1 MELFRLFGRIAVE
14 NSEAN
19 SAIDDTTG
27 RAEKSESRMSSA
39 FKKIGAAVATY
50 FAIDKIKDFGQAIIN
65 TGMEFDAQMSTV
77 ASISGATGEE
87 LEQLREKAKEM
98 GATTSFSAT
107 ESAQA
112 LEYMAMAGWKT
123 EDMTNGLAGVMNLA
137 AASGEDLATTSD
149 IVTDALTA
157 FGMSAADSGHFADI
171 LAVAS
176 SNANTNVSMM
186 GETFKYVAPVAGALN
201 ISAENTAEA
210 IGLMANAGIKSSQA
224 GTTLRSILTRLSTD
238 AGASSKSLGALG
250 TLTKELGVEFYDSEG
265 KVRNFGTILS
275 EAREQWKT
283 LSAEDSATFAKKIAG
298 EEGISGWLALMNAA
312 PADIEKLN
320 KAIKNCNGA
329 AKEMAKV
336 RLDNLQ
342 GDVTIMKSAFEAA
355 QIAISEKLSPVLRK
369 VVGKITEWIPKIQAK
384 LTAAFDKIQK
394 KISENKDK
402 IIALKDKFVDFGK
415 YLIKTFSP
423 AFSSLK
429 ELFKNIVGAIKPV
442 VEKFLGL
449 SDNSEKAAGSSGM
462 LKTAIELVADVLKKT
477 SDILSGFIKWLTG
490 GSREAEAFKGTIKG
504 IATAFV
510 TYKVAMAAYN
520 AVVNIGKRAVDAYRK
535 AQQLM
540 NTTNPVGWIMLA
552 ISAFVGLETALKSIS
567 GNPMDK
573 TREQFSKLSDEEQAS
588 IDKTAELAESC
599 KSLDESWKNNS
610 EQVEQKFGEYETL
623 AGKLDGIVDKN
634 GKIKEGYEEQ
644 AKTICGEL
652 SEALGIEI
660 EIVDGVIQKYDELH
674 QSIEDAITMKKA
686 NAWLDANEQNY
697 IDAQVTLKDAIDNLV
712 TSENELAD
720 VNAELYT
727 AESYLK
733 DIQEKRGGTYE
744 AIIASGKDY
753 DEVLFDQQG
762 KVDGLR
768 ERQKKLQSSYD
779 ECGEKVSEL
788 KVKTKNYSDVM
799 NAVTEGSVEKVN
811 DAMKK
816 GMANLITCETGTE
829 ESLRKQAD
837 AYEKEYENMK
847 KSVERGNDNITE
859 EDLKAKEELYKQ
871 AETELDKYCKLHGI
885 KAAEAGDK
893 TAEGLRSKKSDVN
906 ASGIEISQ
914 SGFDGASSVD
924 YTPAGEKAGNE
935 FSNGL
940 LGNFRTAFSEII
952 SSIDSIDISSMPS
965 AQKISIPHFASG
977 GIVSRATIAE
987 IGEDGPEAVVPLK
1000 NNTEWI
1006 DRVAEK
1012 VAGKLGKN
1020 RDGRGLTV
1028 NYIFENVNMNSDDDI
1043 EENAYKLE
1051 AMRKKAEMAMGGI

>member
-137 AASGEDLATTSD
+137 AASGEDLASVSD
-149 IVTDALTA
+149 IVTDAMTA
-157 FGMSAADSGHFADI
+157 FGMSADKSTYFADV
-171 LAVAS
+171 LAKTA
-176 SNANTNVSMM
+176 SNANTNVGMM
-186 GETFKYVAPVAGALN
+186 GETFKYVAPVAGAMGYS
-201 ISAENTAEA
+201 IEDMSTA
-210 IGLMANAGIKSSQA
+210 IGLMANSGIKGSQA
-224 GTTLRSILTRLSTD
+224 GTALRSTITRLAKPTKQSAAAMD
-238 AGASSKSLGALG
+238 ALG
-250 TLTKELGVEFYDSEG
+250 LSITNSDGTMKSFMDIMLDMREGFSGLTEDEKASYAAMLGGQEAMSGLLAVVNSSDEDFKKLTDS
-265 KVRNFGTILS
+265 
-275 EAREQWKT
+275 
-283 LSAEDSATFAKKIAG
+283 
-298 EEGISGWLALMNAA
+298 
-312 PADIEKLN
+312 
-320 KAIKNCNGA
+320 IKDCDGA
-329 AKEMAKV
+329 AEEMAKV

-384 LTAAFDKIQK
+384 LTAAFDKIQQ

-490 GSREAEAFKGTIKG
+490 GSREAEAFKGTIKALATG
-504 IATAFV
+504 FVFYKGVMLAVNIAETAQIAVTKGLAAAHALLNSMTPFGWATLAATALGALI
-510 TYKVAMAAYN
+510 VA
-520 AVVNIGKRAVDAYRK
+520 AVKMSEPNNKMVEEFA
-535 AQQLM
+535 
-540 NTTNPVGWIMLA
+540 
-552 ISAFVGLETALKSIS
+552 
-567 GNPMDK
+567 
-573 TREQFSKLSDEEQAS
+573 KLSEEEQALH
-588 IDKTAELAESC
+588 DKTNELTESY
-599 KSLDESWKNNS
+599 KEWADTRNS
-610 EQVEQKFGEYETL
+610 EMQNITDEFGTYETL
-623 AGKLDGIVDKN
+623 AGELDNIVDKN
-634 GKIKEGYEEQ
+634 GKIKDGYEER
-644 AKTICGEL
+644 ARIIAGEL

-660 EIVDGVIQKYDELH
+660 EIVDGVIQKYDELQ
-674 QSIEDAITMKKA
+674 QSIEDTIEIKKA
-686 NAWLDANEQNY
+686 EAIQESMRDDWIEALKNMDEAQSNYNA
-697 IDAQVTLKDAIDNLV
+697 NLV
-712 TSENELAD
+712 EYNETF
-720 VNAELYT
+720 AEV
-727 AESYLK
+727 K
-733 DIQEKRGGTYE
+733 DTQER
-744 AIIASGKDY
+744 
-753 DEVLFDQQG
+753 L
-762 KVDGLR
+762 
-768 ERQKKLQSSYD
+768 
-779 ECGEKVSEL
+779 
-788 KVKTKNYSDVM
+788 
-799 NAVTEGSVEKVN
+799 NAVTSMTTDEFERNALMLLGTENAYMTQSEAISYLQDKYDGLSKKFVGVREDFLDSEEAFVDYNTTIKNYEGVSSAIISK
-811 DAMKK
+811 DSDKIK
-816 GMANLITCETGTE
+816 QANENMLNSFQTAETGTE
-829 ESLRKQAD
+829 RSLRNQVNAC
-837 AYEKEYENMK
+837 ETEYENMLK
-847 KSVERGNDNITE
+847 AYEQGNANITE

>member
-50 FAIDKIKDFGQAIIN
+50 FAIDKIKEFGQAIIN

-137 AASGEDLATTSD
+137 AASGEDLASVSD
-149 IVTDALTA
+149 IVTDAMTA
-157 FGMSAADSGHFADI
+157 FGMSADKSTYFADV
-171 LAVAS
+171 LAKTA
-176 SNANTNVSMM
+176 SNANTNVGMM
-186 GETFKYVAPVAGALN
+186 GETFKYVAPVAGAMGYS
-201 ISAENTAEA
+201 IEDMSTA
-210 IGLMANAGIKSSQA
+210 IGLMANSGIKGSQA
-224 GTTLRSILTRLSTD
+224 GTALRSTITRLAKPTKQSAAAMD
-238 AGASSKSLGALG
+238 ALG
-250 TLTKELGVEFYDSEG
+250 LSITNSDGTMKSFMDIMLDMREGFSGLTEDEKASYAAMLGGQEAMSGLLAVVNSSDEDFKKLTDS
-265 KVRNFGTILS
+265 
-275 EAREQWKT
+275 
-283 LSAEDSATFAKKIAG
+283 
-298 EEGISGWLALMNAA
+298 
-312 PADIEKLN
+312 
-320 KAIKNCNGA
+320 IKDCDGA
-329 AKEMAKV
+329 AEEMAKV

-402 IIALKDKFVDFGK
+402 IIALKDKFVDLGK

-697 IDAQVTLKDAIDNLV
+697 IDAQVTLKDAIDKLV

-829 ESLRKQAD
+829 ESLRKQTD
-837 AYEKEYENMK
+837 AYEREYENMK
-847 KSVERGNDNITE
+847 KSVERGNANITE

-871 AETELDKYCKLHGI
+871 AQKELDKYCELHGI
-885 KAAEAGDK
+885 KAVEAGDK
-893 TAEGLRSKKSDVN
+893 TAEGLRSKTSDVN
-906 ASGIEISQ
+906 AAGVEVGQ
-914 SGFDGASSVD
+914 AGVDGVSSVD
-924 YTPAGEKAGNE
+924 YATPGSNAGETYAN
-935 FSNGL
+935 SMVNS
-940 LGNFRTAFSEII
+940 AIEII
-952 SSIDSIDISSMPS
+952 NGFINSNSYSSGESSIADYVSSV
-965 AQKISIPHFASG
+965 KGGDIPHFASG

-1028 NYIFENVNMNSDDDI
+1028 NYIFENVNMSSDSDI